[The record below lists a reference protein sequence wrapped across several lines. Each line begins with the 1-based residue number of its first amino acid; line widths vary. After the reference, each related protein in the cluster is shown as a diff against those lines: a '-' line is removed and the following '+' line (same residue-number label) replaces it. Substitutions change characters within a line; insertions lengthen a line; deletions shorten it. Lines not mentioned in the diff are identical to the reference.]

1 MQKKIFQAK
10 SATSIIVARVRSTY
24 LTGSAWVTKGL
35 LTLVSNATRPRSA
48 SDARARKEA
57 PSTLRLKW

>member
-24 LTGSAWVTKGL
+24 LDRQCLGHK
-35 LTLVSNATRPRSA
+35 
-48 SDARARKEA
+48 RAINSCEQCHT
-57 PSTLRLKW
+57 PSLGI